1 MATGVN
7 ALEQTLIG
15 QETTPGTGVATTTHW
30 RGVGKSK
37 NRLEQVFPP
46 ERVGKIGGTTRSY
59 IPKTGGEVTLEGDAT
74 FQQLPY
80 IKNAGIYTTVPTTD
94 ASSAFIWTWNVQYN
108 SSDPLASTDIT
119 TLTIETGDNINVDK
133 HTYCFVRE
141 YTESG
146 KMGEGLQVSA
156 TLQSRAPSTAS
167 SFSAVGDTDLTPDPQ
182 VILASMVTLSIDDAT
197 GTAGA
202 TTVTET
208 YLAHTL
214 KHTTGWVATEARD
227 GRLDFSSIKHIDDE
241 IMLDLTFEHSSFAE
255 TEKAAWVS
263 GTERVIRL
271 HFAGSAL
278 TTTNAGATY
287 DTFAYRMTLYG
298 KWVTFGAEGLEEQ
311 NGDNI
316 YKGTFRCAFSSA
328 AGAKATFVIANETQT
343 LP

>member
-7 ALEQTLIG
+7 ALEKTLIG
-15 QETTPGTGVATTTHW
+15 QETAAGTAVTCTTNW
-30 RGVGKSK
+30 RGVGKGK
-37 NRLEQVFPP
+37 NRAQVVFPP
-46 ERVGKIGGTTRSY
+46 ERIGKVGGTTRKY
-59 IPKTGGEVTLEGDAT
+59 IPATGGEVTLEGDAT

-80 IKNAGIYTTVPTTD
+80 IKQAGIYTTVPTTD
-94 ASSAFIWTWNVQYN
+94 ASSALIWTWNVQYN
-108 SSDPLASTDIT
+108 STDPLSSSDLT

-133 HTYCFVRE
+133 HAYCFVRE

-146 KMGEGLQVSA
+146 KQGEGLQVSA
-156 TLQSRAPSTAS
+156 TLQSRAPSTS
-167 SFSAVGDTDLTPDPQ
+167 SAFSTVGDTDLYPDPQ
-182 VILASMVTLSIDDAT
+182 TILASMVTLSIDDAT
-197 GTAGA
+197 GTPG
-202 TTVTET
+202 TTAVTET

-241 IMLDLTFEHSSFAE
+241 IMLDLTFEHSTAAE
-255 TEKAAWVS
+255 TEKAAWLA

-278 TTTNAGATY
+278 TTTSGGTY

-298 KWVTFGAEGLEEQ
+298 TWMTFGSEGLEEQ

-316 YKGTFRCAFSSA
+316 YKGTFRCAYSSA
-328 AGAKATFVIANETQT
+328 GNAKATFVIVNETT
-343 LP
+343 ALP